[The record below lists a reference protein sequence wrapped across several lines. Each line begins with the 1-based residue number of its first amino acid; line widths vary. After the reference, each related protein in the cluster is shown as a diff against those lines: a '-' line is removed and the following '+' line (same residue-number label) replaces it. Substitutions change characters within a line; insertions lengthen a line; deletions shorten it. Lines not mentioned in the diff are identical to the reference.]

1 MTVALPDSTQRD
13 NLPASV
19 PLLDVNRG
27 NALLRDE
34 ILEAIARVV
43 DSGRFLY
50 GPDVSRL
57 EETLAAICDTRH
69 AIGCASG
76 SDALL
81 LALMAFDVGPGDEV
95 IVPSF
100 TFFATASCVW
110 RLGAR
115 VVFADIDPVTF
126 NLDPAKVEEALTPA
140 TRAIIPV
147 HLYGQCAD
155 MDALL
160 EIARH
165 NDLKVI
171 EDAAQS
177 VGAEYRGHPAGSLGD
192 CGCISFYP
200 TKNLGGYGDG
210 GMVVTKDES
219 LAEKIRRLA
228 AHGMKTR
235 YYHSQVGINSRLDS
249 MQAAVLNVKLE
260 RSPGKRPAVSPAV
273 YGGAFGPAADPA
285 QAAAG
290 PLSRLESVY
299 DLCTGRPPRRAA
311 NPTGRTSSGLG
322 NLLPRPAASAGMLP
336 HAGLSPRQLA
346 CDRTLVPGSLELAHL
361 SRTHR
366 GRTGSR
372 GGSDPRLAAER
383 ADRGV
388 NARPRSLL
396 QGRSSLEFTLQRVFV
411 GVHASAC
418 PRWSSVDLQHDLLH
432 GDTFSI
438 DDGGPFRADFSSGDI
453 VAD

>member
-1 MTVALPDSTQRD
+1 MTPALPDSSQRD

-27 NALLRDE
+27 NALLREE

-50 GPDVSRL
+50 GPDVGRL
-57 EETLAAICDTRH
+57 EEALAAICDTHH

-81 LALMAFDVGPGDEV
+81 LALMAFEVGPGDEV

-115 VVFADIDPVTF
+115 VVFADVDPLTF
-126 NLDPAKVEEALTPA
+126 NLDPAKVEEAVTPA

-171 EDAAQS
+171 EDAAQA
-177 VGAEYRGHPAGSLGD
+177 VGAEYRGRPAGSMGD

-200 TKNLGGYGDG
+200 TKNLGGFGDG
-210 GMVVTKDES
+210 GMVVTNDES

-235 YYHSQVGINSRLDS
+235 YYHSLVGVNSRLDS
-249 MQAAVLNVKLE
+249 IQAAVLNVKLAQLGRWTNDRRENARRYHE
-260 RSPGKRPAVSPAV
+260 RLTAEHLNQRLILPKELPDRYHVWNQYTICVPGGHRDELRARLTEQQVGSEIYYPV
-273 YGGAFGPAADPA
+273 
-285 QAAAG
+285 
-290 PLSRLESVY
+290 PLHLQE
-299 DLCTGRPPRRAA
+299 CF
-311 NPTGRTSSGLG
+311 
-322 NLLPRPAASAGMLP
+322 
-336 HAGLSPRQLA
+336 
-346 CDRTLVPGSLELAHL
+346 RTLGYRRGSLPVTERLCQEALSLPIFPELTEAEQDRVIAVIRDALL
-361 SRTHR
+361 SE
-366 GRTGSR
+366 
-372 GGSDPRLAAER
+372 RLAA
-383 ADRGV
+383 
-388 NARPRSLL
+388 
-396 QGRSSLEFTLQRVFV
+396 
-411 GVHASAC
+411 
-418 PRWSSVDLQHDLLH
+418 
-432 GDTFSI
+432 
-438 DDGGPFRADFSSGDI
+438 
-453 VAD
+453 

>member
-249 MQAAVLNVKLE
+249 MQAAVLNVKLAQLGRWTNDRRE
-260 RSPGKRPAVSPAV
+260 NARRYHQLFTAAHLDQRLILPKQLPDRYHVWNQYTICVPG
-273 YGGAFGPAADPA
+273 
-285 QAAAG
+285 
-290 PLSRLESVY
+290 
-299 DLCTGRPPRRAA
+299 GRRDEL
-311 NPTGRTSSGLG
+311 RT
-322 NLLPRPAASAGMLP
+322 
-336 HAGLSPRQLA
+336 QLA
-346 CDRTLVPGSLELAHL
+346 EHQVGSEIYYPVPLHLQECFRTLGYRRGSLPVTERLCQEVLSLPIFPEL
-361 SRTHR
+361 TE
-366 GRTGSR
+366 
-372 GGSDPRLAAER
+372 AEQ
-383 ADRGV
+383 DRV
-388 NARPRSLL
+388 VEVIRDSLL
-396 QGRSSLEFTLQRVFV
+396 SERI
-411 GVHASAC
+411 AA
-418 PRWSSVDLQHDLLH
+418 
-432 GDTFSI
+432 
-438 DDGGPFRADFSSGDI
+438 
-453 VAD
+453 

>member
-1 MTVALPDSTQRD
+1 MTSANPDSIRRD
-13 NLPASV
+13 DLPISV

-27 NALLRDE
+27 NAMLRGE
-34 ILEAIARVV
+34 ILEAIARVI

-50 GPDVSRL
+50 GPDVVRL
-57 EETLAAICDTRH
+57 EEAMAAICDARY
-69 AIGCASG
+69 AVGCASG

-81 LALMAFDVGPGDEV
+81 LALMAVEVGPGDEV

-115 VVFADIDPVTF
+115 AVFADVDPVTF

-155 MDALL
+155 MDPLL

-177 VGAEYRGHPAGSLGD
+177 VGAEYRGHPAGSMGD

-210 GMVVTKDES
+210 GMIVTNDES
-219 LAEKIRRLA
+219 LAEKVRRLA

-235 YYHSQVGINSRLDS
+235 YYHSLVGINSRLDS
-249 MQAAVLNVKLE
+249 IQAAVLNVKLAQLG
-260 RSPGKRPAVSPAV
+260 RWTNDRRTNAKR
-273 YGGAFGPAADPA
+273 YHELF
-285 QAAAG
+285 AAAHLDQRLVMPRELPNRYHVWNQYTIRVPQG
-290 PLSRLESVY
+290 RRDELRAKLTERNVGSEIYYPVPLHLQECFRTLGYRRGSLPVTERLCQEALSLPIFPELTEAEQDRVVEVIQ
-299 DLCTGRPPRRAA
+299 DVMLSERAA
-311 NPTGRTSSGLG
+311 
-322 NLLPRPAASAGMLP
+322 A
-336 HAGLSPRQLA
+336 
-346 CDRTLVPGSLELAHL
+346 
-361 SRTHR
+361 
-366 GRTGSR
+366 
-372 GGSDPRLAAER
+372 
-383 ADRGV
+383 
-388 NARPRSLL
+388 
-396 QGRSSLEFTLQRVFV
+396 
-411 GVHASAC
+411 
-418 PRWSSVDLQHDLLH
+418 
-432 GDTFSI
+432 
-438 DDGGPFRADFSSGDI
+438 
-453 VAD
+453 